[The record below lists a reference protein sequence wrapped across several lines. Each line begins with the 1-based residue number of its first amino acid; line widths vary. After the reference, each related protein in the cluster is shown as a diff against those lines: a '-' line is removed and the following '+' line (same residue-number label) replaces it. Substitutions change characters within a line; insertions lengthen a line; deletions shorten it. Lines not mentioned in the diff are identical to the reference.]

1 MGHGRR
7 LSPVLWLGGS
17 ACAWALT
24 GHHVAYMLMSHDVMR
39 GGGLP
44 VTTSLR
50 HFGWYSALALG
61 MVMAALAWFFRS
73 RVNSGDRGQHS
84 ALLALHFAVR
94 LVPLQIAACLL
105 IHAAEGFLVAG
116 ELGGL
121 LAESQ
126 VIVAIVTQT
135 TAAVCAAVVLAALA
149 SVADLVALRGG
160 GPRPRRTRSI
170 SAIFPHVQVAL
181 APAVA
186 VLAGTISHRGPPR
199 FNPYL

>member
-1 MGHGRR
+1 MGHGKR
-7 LSPVLWLGGS
+7 LSPALWLGGS

-24 GHHVAYMLMSHDVMR
+24 GHHVAYMLMSHDVVR

-44 VTTSLR
+44 VTTS
-50 HFGWYSALALG
+50 HFGWYTTLALG
-61 MVMAALAWFFRS
+61 VVMAALAGFFRA

-105 IHAAEGFLVAG
+105 IHAVEGFLVAG

-170 SAIFPHVQVAL
+170 SAILPHVQLAL

>member
-1 MGHGRR
+1 MGHGKR
-7 LSPVLWLGGS
+7 LSPALWLGGS

-24 GHHVAYMLMSHDVMR
+24 GHHVAYMLMSHDAVR

-44 VTTSLR
+44 VTTS
-50 HFGWYSALALG
+50 HFGWYTALALG
-61 MVMAALAWFFRS
+61 VVMAALAGFFRS
-73 RVNSGDRGQHS
+73 RVSSGDRGQHS

-105 IHAAEGFLVAG
+105 LHAVEGFLVAG

-126 VIVAIVTQT
+126 VIIAIVTQT

-170 SAIFPHVQVAL
+170 SAILPRVQVAL